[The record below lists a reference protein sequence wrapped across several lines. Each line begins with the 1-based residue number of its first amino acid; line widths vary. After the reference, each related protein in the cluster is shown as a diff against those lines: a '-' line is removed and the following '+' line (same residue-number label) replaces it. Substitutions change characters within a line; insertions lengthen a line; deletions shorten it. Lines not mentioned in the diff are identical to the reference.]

1 MSSWVFGDFRLR
13 RWSPMF
19 KNQETER
26 RYLSDRFLVDHLS
39 IARAFIVFSLFYSIF
54 AAVDLQLTF
63 IDPFYFHLSLAQKM
77 IVPLVGVACFF
88 YVNRNLSNRA
98 LDLAVFVYAVVFIV
112 NLFLT
117 FYGYTH
123 WITEPVT
130 LLEITMAGVF
140 VNLLISIYAPLRIH
154 HQLLSTLFVTLMT
167 LVFIHYEIHLNG
179 SKSAF
184 CFAFLVIAN
193 GFAWSVTIT
202 IHRNFRR
209 YWANKQER
217 DFDNSRLRQE
227 IRQRERLEVELK
239 RQAMTDTLTNIDNRR
254 SVLEHLSREVK
265 RAQRQHNPLSV
276 INFDIDLFK
285 HINDEFGHD
294 VGDRVLIDV
303 ARLVEERIRES
314 DIFGRMGGEE
324 FAILIPE
331 GDIEDARKLA
341 ELLRQAL
348 HHLATPYKD
357 KIIKVTASF
366 GVAQFNINEDI
377 DALLKRADQ
386 AMYKAKHA
394 GRDCVKTQ
402 LQL

>member
-1 MSSWVFGDFRLR
+1 MSSWVVGDFRLR

-19 KNQETER
+19 KDQATER
-26 RYLSDRFLVDHLS
+26 RYLSDRFMVDHLS
-39 IARAFIVFSLFYSIF
+39 IARAFIVFSLFYAIF
-54 AAVDLQLTF
+54 AMVDIQLIYT
-63 IDPFYFHLSLAQKM
+63 DPFYLQLSLAQKM
-77 IVPLVGVACFF
+77 IVPVIGFACFF
-88 YVNRNLSNRA
+88 YVNRNLSVRA
-98 LDLAVFVYAVVFIV
+98 LDLAVFVYALVFIV
-112 NLFLT
+112 NLFLS

-123 WITEPVT
+123 WTTEPVT
-130 LLEITMAGVF
+130 LLEITMASVF

-154 HQLLSTLFVTLMT
+154 HQLLSTLFITLMT
-167 LVFIHYEIHLNG
+167 VVFIRHEIHLSS

-193 GFAWSVTIT
+193 AFAWSVIIT

-217 DFDNSRLRQE
+217 DIDNNRLRQE
-227 IRQRERLEVELK
+227 IQQRERLEVELK

-254 SVLEHLSREVK
+254 SFLEHLNREVK
-265 RAQRQHNPLSV
+265 RAQRQHSPLSV

-294 VGDRVLIDV
+294 VGDRVLVDV
-303 ARLVEERIRES
+303 ARLVEERLRES

-324 FAILIPE
+324 FAVLIPE

-341 ELLRQAL
+341 EILRQAF
-348 HHLATPYKD
+348 HHLATPHKG

-366 GVAQFNINEDI
+366 GVAQFNIHEDI
-377 DALLKRADQ
+377 DTLLKRADQ
-386 AMYKAKHA
+386 AMYKAKHS

-402 LQL
+402 HQI